1 MPTPKSIKTEEE
13 IAIIAEG
20 GKLLGD
26 ILARTAMLVKPGVST
41 KELNDYADSEIRKV
55 GATPSFIGYGPKN
68 NPFPAALCTSIND
81 VVVHGIPSDK
91 DILKEGDIV
100 GLDIGMKYKGLYTDT
115 ALTVPVGKIN
125 AGLERLLKTTQ
136 RALLA
141 GIDSAKPGNRLGDVG
156 ASIQAEAA
164 REGFG
169 VIRDLVG
176 HGVGYEVHEDP
187 MVPNYGTR
195 GTGAL
200 LKEGMVLAIEPM
212 FTMGGHEVYFDNDG
226 WTIRTEDG
234 SISAHF
240 EHTIVVREGGAEI
253 LT

>member
-1 MPTPKSIKTEEE
+1 MPTNKSIKTEEE

-41 KELNDYADSEIRKV
+41 KALNDYADSEIRKV

-91 DILKEGDIV
+91 DILKEGDVV

-141 GIDSAKPGNRLGDVG
+141 GIDTAKPGNRLGDVG

>member
-1 MPTPKSIKTEEE
+1 MPTNKSIKTEEE

-91 DILKEGDIV
+91 DILKEGDVV

-141 GIDSAKPGNRLGDVG
+141 GIDTAKPGNRLGDVG
-156 ASIQAEAA
+156 ASIQAEAD
-164 REGFG
+164 RESFG

>member
-1 MPTPKSIKTEEE
+1 MPTNKSIKTEEE

-91 DILKEGDIV
+91 DILKEGDVV

-141 GIDSAKPGNRLGDVG
+141 GIDTAKPGNRLGDVG
-156 ASIQAEAA
+156 ASIQAEAD

>member
-1 MPTPKSIKTEEE
+1 MKNEKFIKTEEE

-26 ILARTAMLVKPGVST
+26 ILARTAMLVKPGIST

-55 GATPSFIGYGPKN
+55 GGIPSFIGYGPKN
-68 NPFPAALCTSIND
+68 NTFPAALCTSIND
-81 VVVHGIPSDK
+81 VVVHGIPSAK
-91 DILKEGDIV
+91 DILKEGDVV

-136 RALLA
+136 RALMA
-141 GIDSAKPGNRLGDVG
+141 GIDTAKPGNRLGDVG
-156 ASIQAEAA
+156 ASIQAEAD
-164 REGFG
+164 RERFG
-169 VIRDLVG
+169 VVRDLVG

-195 GTGAL
+195 GTGAI

-212 FTMGGHEVYFDNDG
+212 FTMGGYEVYFDNDG

-234 SISAHF
+234 SVSAHF